1 MIMPDSI
8 QEIFTEH
15 YKKNLEVAARKYA
28 STFRLVDGELISTD
42 PETYLKEVGGEGPS
56 LVNQTETVSSSIR
69 VGKDGKRLRVK
80 GYTRKTAEKSLEAQ
94 LNEVRVP
101 EPFLERIADD
111 AFNLTVDSSAFQ
123 SEVRECI
130 QKELKRR

>member
-8 QEIFTEH
+8 QEIFKEH
-15 YKKNLEVAARKYA
+15 YTKNLEVAAKNYV
-28 STFRLVDGELISTD
+28 STFELVDGELISTD

-69 VGKDGKRLRVK
+69 VGKDGKRRRVK
-80 GYTRKTAEKSLEAQ
+80 GYTRKTADKSLEDQ
-94 LNEVRVP
+94 LNEVKVS
-101 EPFLERIADD
+101 EPFLERIAND
-111 AFNLTVDSSAFQ
+111 AFDLTVDSSAFQ

>member
-1 MIMPDSI
+1 MPDSI
-8 QEIFTEH
+8 QEIFKEH
-15 YKKNLEVAARKYA
+15 YTKNLEVAAKNYV
-28 STFRLVDGELISTD
+28 STFELVDGELISTD

-69 VGKDGKRLRVK
+69 VGKDGKRRRVK
-80 GYTRKTAEKSLEAQ
+80 GYTRKTADKSLEDQ
-94 LNEVRVP
+94 LNEVKVS
-101 EPFLERIADD
+101 EPFLERIAND
-111 AFNLTVDSSAFQ
+111 AFDLTVDSSAFQ

>member
-1 MIMPDSI
+1 MPDSI

-15 YKKNLEVAARKYA
+15 YKKNLQVAARKYA
-28 STFRLVDGELISTD
+28 STFTLLDGELISTD

-69 VGKDGKRLRVK
+69 VGKDGKRRRVK
-80 GYTRKTAEKSLEAQ
+80 GYTRKTADKSLEDQ

>member
-8 QEIFTEH
+8 HEIFKEH
-15 YKKNLEVAARKYA
+15 YTKNLEVAAKNYV
-28 STFRLVDGELISTD
+28 STFKLVDGELISTD

-69 VGKDGKRLRVK
+69 VGKDGKRRRVK
-80 GYTRKTAEKSLEAQ
+80 GYTRKTAKKSLEDQ
-94 LNEVRVP
+94 LNEVKVS
-101 EPFLERIADD
+101 EPFLERIAND
-111 AFNLTVDSSAFQ
+111 AFDLTVDSPVFQ

>member
-15 YKKNLEVAARKYA
+15 YKKNLEVAARKYV
-28 STFRLVDGELISTD
+28 STFSLVDGELVSTD

-56 LVNQTETVSSSIR
+56 LVNQIETVSSSIR
-69 VGKDGKRLRVK
+69 VGKDGKRRRVK
-80 GYTRKTAEKSLEAQ
+80 GYTRQTSKKSLEDQ

-101 EPFLERIADD
+101 EPFMERIADD
-111 AFNLTVDSSAFQ
+111 AFDLTVDSPAFQ
-123 SEVRECI
+123 KEVQDCI
-130 QKELKRR
+130 RKELKRR